1 MGADAIMAVAGP
13 QTIDTVQEIKNQGS
27 KCIVVGV
34 DTPQEDNPTV
44 NDSSVYT
51 DKELHNNDTDYSP
64 FVQHAPSNKIVK
76 FSAIK
81 GIQPIV
87 NTIG

>member
-44 NDSSVYT
+44 NDSGIYT
-51 DKELHNNDTDYSP
+51 DNALTVDTSNSYVNHVSNNS
-64 FVQHAPSNKIVK
+64 IIK

-81 GIQPIV
+81 GIQPII